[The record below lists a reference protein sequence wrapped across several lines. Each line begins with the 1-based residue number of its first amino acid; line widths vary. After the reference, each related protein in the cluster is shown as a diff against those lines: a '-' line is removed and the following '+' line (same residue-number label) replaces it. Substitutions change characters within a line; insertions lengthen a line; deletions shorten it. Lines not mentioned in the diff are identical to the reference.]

1 VLSRR
6 TNHGQI
12 VTWRRRAS
20 KLVVVRILRS
30 AVLLLA
36 TVVVTYGCSDESTQ
50 SSAAGGADAGGA
62 GGSGGGQVGGAGP
75 CITGSGGGTVRV
87 ASWNIGAVG
96 APGTPQHEA
105 ALAVLLRIGADV
117 VGVNEV
123 NGSAEK
129 GYFGNLA
136 FDAGYDNTLVSD
148 AVSPFGTQRNGFM
161 SKLPIVDE
169 GLHSAAGLSGDAA
182 ANDITRLIPEL
193 TVDVNGC
200 PLTVVVNHWK
210 AGFNRTQ
217 VFRRAVESFRVGQVV
232 AARDGTTQPLVFPGD
247 VNDEID
253 AIPVTP
259 VPFFDVPMAVPPGYV
274 VGADIQAL
282 LDSRDGIYNDAFT
295 LLLSEPPGV
304 TAVDA
309 LQLDGDDATKPDSG
323 RRLDYVFV
331 SAALAKGTPS
341 GEVYDSAD
349 EGRAGGLPKI
359 GSALSADTSL
369 AASDHLLVFADLTV
383 PACECT
389 EANGSR

>member
-1 VLSRR
+1 M
-6 TNHGQI
+6 
-12 VTWRRRAS
+12 
-20 KLVVVRILRS
+20 
-30 AVLLLA
+30 
-36 TVVVTYGCSDESTQ
+36 
-50 SSAAGGADAGGA
+50 
-62 GGSGGGQVGGAGP
+62 
-75 CITGSGGGTVRV
+75 
-87 ASWNIGAVG
+87 
-96 APGTPQHEA
+96 
-105 ALAVLLRIGADV
+105 
-117 VGVNEV
+117 
-123 NGSAEK
+123 
-129 GYFGNLA
+129 
-136 FDAGYDNTLVSD
+136 TLVSD

-200 PLTVVVNHWK
+200 PLTIVVNHWK

-232 AARDGTTQPLVFPGD
+232 AARDGTTQPFVFLGD

-253 AIPVTP
+253 SIPVTP
-259 VPFFDVPMAVPPGYV
+259 VPFFDVPTDVPPGYV

-282 LDSRDGIYNDAFT
+282 LDSREGIYNDAFT

-309 LQLDGDDATKPDSG
+309 LQLDGSDSTKPDSG

-331 SAALAKGTPS
+331 SAALAKGMPS

-349 EGRAGGLPKI
+349 EGQGGGLPKI
-359 GSALSADTSL
+359 GSAPPSDTSL
-369 AASDHLLVFADLTV
+369 AASDHLLVFADLAV
-383 PACECT
+383 PACACT
-389 EANGSR
+389 EAQEAR